1 MRRVN
6 NISLALVSGLFLASI
21 AVTAPAAAGLTANP
35 AVVARAPA
43 HLVPDSLDLNDIDAF
58 ITAVMKEWMVPG
70 LAIAV
75 IKDGQVVLSK
85 GYGYRDVDRQLPV
98 TPRTLFAIGSIT
110 KSFTVTA
117 LGILAD
123 EGKLDWDEPVVTYLP
138 DFRLNDEV
146 ATLHMTPR
154 DLVTHRSGLPRH
166 DALWYGGEF
175 SRRQLYDRLR
185 YLEPSRDF
193 RAVFQYQNLM
203 FMTAGYLAGQLGGS
217 SWESLVR
224 ARIFEPLEMRRSN
237 FSVTE
242 SQKADD
248 FAYPY
253 SRVEDEV
260 RQIGFRNIDEV
271 GPAGSINSSVEE
283 MIRYVQ
289 LHIDQGAYNG
299 AQVLSEANADQMQ
312 TPQMVIPGAVQYD
325 ELGHS
330 SYGMGLIVTTYRG
343 RKLVHHG
350 GGIDGFISL
359 LSFMPREKIGMI
371 VLSNLSGNN
380 PVPTIVTRGVFDRLL
395 ELEPVDWMG
404 RIKEQQA
411 KADEAEEAGEKEE
424 LKVEGT
430 VPSHP
435 LSDYVGQYEH
445 PAYGLVSV
453 ELDEGNHLRAKYQD
467 TSERL
472 EHYHYDVFQ
481 VAEDPLNPFSGG
493 KLMFLYNMKGEID
506 RVAVPLEPAVD
517 EIVFTRVADA
527 AMRERAFLESFVG
540 EYELAGT
547 VITVALKG
555 DDALTLSVPGQPTYD
570 LVPTRGTSFDLK
582 GLSGYSV
589 EFKRGEGGSVQQAV
603 IYQPNGTFVATRR

>member
-1 MRRVN
+1 MAGT
-6 NISLALVSGLFLASI
+6 S
-21 AVTAPAAAGLTANP
+21 APDG
-35 AVVARAPA
+35 V
-43 HLVPDSLDLNDIDAF
+43 DLNDLDAF
-58 ITAVMKEWMVPG
+58 ISEVMKEWKVPG

-75 IKDGQVVLSK
+75 IKDGQLVLSK
-85 GYGYRDVDRQLPV
+85 GYGFRDVDQKLPV

-123 EGKLDWDEPVVTYLP
+123 EGKLDWDEPVLTYLP
-138 DFRLNDEV
+138 DFRLKDEV
-146 ATLHMTPR
+146 ANLHMTPR

-175 SRRQLYDRLR
+175 SRRQLFDRLR

-203 FMTAGYLAGQLGGS
+203 FMTAGYLAGQLAGVT
-217 SWESLVR
+217 WESFVR
-224 ARIFEPLEMRRSN
+224 SRILDPLGMSRSN
-237 FSVTE
+237 FSVVE
-242 SQKADD
+242 SQKSDD

-260 RQIGFRNIDEV
+260 RQIDFRNIDEV

-289 LHIDQGAYNG
+289 LHIDKGEYNG
-299 AQVLSEANADQMQ
+299 ARILSEANADQMQ
-312 TPQMVIPGAVQYD
+312 TPQMVIPGAIQFD

-359 LSFMPREKIGMI
+359 LSFMPREKTGMI
-371 VLSNLSGNN
+371 VLTNLSGNN
-380 PVPTIVTRGVFDRLL
+380 PVPTIVTRGVFDRVLG
-395 ELEPVDWMG
+395 LEPVDWVG
-404 RIKEQQA
+404 RVKEQQA
-411 KADEAEEAGEKEE
+411 KAEAAEEAGEKEDT
-424 LKVEGT
+424 KVEGT
-430 VPSHP
+430 VPSHA
-435 LSDYVGQYEH
+435 LSDYVGRYEH
-445 PAYGLVSV
+445 PGYGVLTVKRA
-453 ELDEGNHLRAKYQD
+453 DEDRLHATYQD
-467 TSERL
+467 ASGLL

-493 KLMFLYNMKGEID
+493 KLMFLYNMRGDVD

-517 EIVFTRVADA
+517 AIVFTRVADA
-527 AMRERAFLESFVG
+527 AMRDRAFLESFVG

-547 VITVALKG
+547 VVTVALKG
-555 DDALTLSVPGQPTYD
+555 NDALTLTVPGQPTYD

-589 EFKRGEGGSVQQAV
+589 EFKRGEDGSVKEVV
-603 IYQPNGTFVATRR
+603 IYQPNGTFVASRR